1 MEQQPQTWTVK
12 RILEWTSGFLEKKA
26 VDSPRL
32 SAELL
37 LAHVLKLPRIKLYT
51 DYDRPL
57 IDSEL
62 ASFREF
68 VRRAGE
74 HQPIAYLTGT
84 AHFFDLEL
92 DIKPGVL
99 IPRPDT
105 ETLVETALSFCR
117 HTTGMESPRVL
128 DLCTGSGCIAAAIA
142 KHLPTAAVV
151 AVDIDPVAVQ
161 LTQANLLKLKLSD
174 RVTVLQGNL
183 YEPLTALIN
192 CAPFH
197 LILSNPP
204 YIRTGDIAALD
215 RSVRDFEPHQAL
227 DGGPD
232 GLAFHRR
239 ILAGASQRLLPGGK
253 VMLEIAFD
261 QGKAALAMASEHR
274 LLGSA
279 KILKDAAGHD
289 RVLSMAAATTLASQ
303 SPGIRSSRM
312 LYLRLMD
319 EDSLSH
325 RFALSAQLH
334 WNRVVGSFIAG
345 GDLR

>member
-12 RILEWTSGFLEKKA
+12 RILEWTSAFFERKN
-26 VDSPRL
+26 VDAPRL

-37 LAHVLKLPRIKLYT
+37 LAHVLKVPRLKLYT

-57 IDSEL
+57 IESEL
-62 ASFREF
+62 LSFREF

-74 HQPIAYLTGT
+74 HEPIAYLTEQ

-105 ETLVETALSFCR
+105 ETLVETLLGFCR
-117 HTTGMESPRVL
+117 HTPGMESPRVL
-128 DLCTGSGCIAAAIA
+128 DLCTGSGCIAAAVA
-142 KHLPTAAVV
+142 KHLPTATVV
-151 AVDIDPVAVQ
+151 AVDIDPLAIEVAR
-161 LTQANLLKLKLSD
+161 ANLSKLKLD
-174 RVTVLQGNL
+174 GRVTVLQGDL
-183 YEPLTALIN
+183 YEPLTSLIE

-204 YIRTGDIAALD
+204 YIRTGDIATLD
-215 RSVRDFEPHQAL
+215 RNVKDFEPHRAL

-239 ILAGASQRLLPGGK
+239 ILAGTRERLLPGGR

-261 QGKAALAMASEHR
+261 QGKAALNMASEYR
-274 LLGSA
+274 ALGDA
-279 KILKDAAGHD
+279 KILKDAAGND
-289 RVLSMAAATTLASQ
+289 RVLTMS
-303 SPGIRSSRM
+303 
-312 LYLRLMD
+312 
-319 EDSLSH
+319 
-325 RFALSAQLH
+325 
-334 WNRVVGSFIAG
+334 IAPT
-345 GDLR
+345 